1 MIANQLAAQQATQP
15 DFLRRFHLGRAE
27 PLILCEKEK
36 LKETSLSLSLS
47 SLGWNRVVIGP
58 NLPYSQHYLLS
69 DKVRLG
75 LGRIPKKSK
84 TSWQITGRRT
94 AQLHPAARFRCDRC
108 PTGLATSANSAANG
122 AVVPCKSQPAEAIP
136 PSVRNSATDAP
147 ERPRRRRQQVSV
159 ACTCDSSQLREALRR
174 NLCAARGAASESS
187 SQRLLSARSFSYRA
201 LRGNNRDAHPL
212 RAFYGQKKSLVCG

>member
-75 LGRIPKKSK
+75 LGRIPKK
-84 TSWQITGRRT
+84 
-94 AQLHPAARFRCDRC
+94 ARPPGKSQGEEPHNCIRPRGFV
-108 PTGLATSANSAANG
+108 
-122 AVVPCKSQPAEAIP
+122 AVV
-136 PSVRNSATDAP
+136 
-147 ERPRRRRQQVSV
+147 
-159 ACTCDSSQLREALRR
+159 ALP
-174 NLCAARGAASESS
+174 G
-187 SQRLLSARSFSYRA
+187 
-201 LRGNNRDAHPL
+201 
-212 RAFYGQKKSLVCG
+212 